1 MNIFDIKI
9 HNIKRLSD
17 IEWIEGKVCKIAYVS
32 PSVIIPGT
40 SGEYWSMQC
49 DTEIQYSLWNP
60 ANRPDRKECIW
71 NNIGCYIPVGIYNHI
86 FVYE

>member
-17 IEWIEGKVCKIAYVS
+17 IEWIEGRVCKIAYVS

-49 DTEIQYSLWNP
+49 DTEIRYSIYNP
-60 ANRPDRKECIW
+60 AYKPKKELVW
-71 NNIGCYIPVGIYNHI
+71 NNGWYYVPLDYYNHI